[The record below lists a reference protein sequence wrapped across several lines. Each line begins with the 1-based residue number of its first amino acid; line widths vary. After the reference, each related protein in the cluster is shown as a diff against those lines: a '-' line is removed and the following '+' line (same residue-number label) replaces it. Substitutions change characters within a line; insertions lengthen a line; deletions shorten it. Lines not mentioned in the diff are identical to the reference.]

1 MRKTFFA
8 MLTAVA
14 SVAMIAWS
22 PPAKAAQKAS
32 LPVFSD
38 IISTAAG
45 EMIILDTGPM
55 MQNIVPTVQLNIVP
69 IAAPVPAAN
78 EKPDA
83 MEMDTGPEIGNIIYI
98 NTTDPE
104 LNNNA
109 ATTDPAATRTKWP
122 STKAYLCD

>member
-8 MLTAVA
+8 ILTAVA
-14 SVAMIAWS
+14 FVAMIAWS
-22 PPAKAAQKAS
+22 PPAYAAPKTKTAE
-32 LPVFSD
+32 FK
-38 IISTAAG
+38 TAAG
-45 EMIILDTGPM
+45 SEMIILDTGPID
-55 MQNIVPTVQLNIVP
+55 NIAPDIPEITIDPATLT
-69 IAAPVPAAN
+69 AATAAN